1 MAVTINVLSTFDLN
15 LMQKILIFKMW
26 IRPLEKKSIIE
37 NFGHFVLQVFN
48 AITHMV
54 LKQKKDKLAKA
65 NEQSG
70 VIKVKKDKQKRR
82 GKFCW
87 YYK

>member
-1 MAVTINVLSTFDLN
+1 M
-15 LMQKILIFKMW
+15 
-26 IRPLEKKSIIE
+26 EKKSIIE
-37 NFGHFVLQVFN
+37 NFGLLVLQVFN

-82 GKFCW
+82 GKFC
-87 YYK
+87 

>member
-1 MAVTINVLSTFDLN
+1 MAVTINVISSFHLN
-15 LMQKILIFKMW
+15 LVQKILMCKMW
-26 IRPLEKKSIIE
+26 IRTLGKKSIFE
-37 NFGHFVLQVFN
+37 NFGLFVLQVFN

-70 VIKVKKDKQKRR
+70 VIKVKKDKQKKR

>member
-1 MAVTINVLSTFDLN
+1 MG
-15 LMQKILIFKMW
+15 
-26 IRPLEKKSIIE
+26 IRTDFGKEEHSE
-37 NFGHFVLQVFN
+37 NFGLLVLQVFK

-82 GKFCW
+82 GKFC
-87 YYK
+87 